1 MEPTGQKN
9 LERIISQ
16 RALQM
21 GNSFPCQ
28 ICVVGFLCGVCLT
41 YFFLAILTSSGSL
54 EIRGVSVLSSLEG
67 ISSENF
73 TLEAMSADKGRSS
86 DHNSM
91 PKETERRRNS
101 QENDEWSNRERVSL
115 LYSCW
120 TAMLNESEDGAGELF
135 RKVGLSRSSVPK
147 APHLENCKLSTEV
160 YGHLDNRR
168 QENENFS
175 SWTNWEGLFSRK
187 TDGRTSS
194 VDKEQQHFNHQAK
207 SEDSNPPWIVG
218 SDEDNFP
225 LTRKVQ
231 RDLWIHQHPSNC
243 SDPHVRFL
251 IADWETLPGFGLGA
265 QLAGMCG
272 VLAIAVN
279 EHRVLVTNYFNRAD
293 HDGCKGSLRS
303 RWSCYFSPET
313 SIQCRDRALEL
324 MTRHRSWEDG
334 IITGN
339 NNYTSKEI
347 WAGRIPRMWGDPWSY
362 LQPTTEIKGSL
373 LTHHRKMDRRWWRA
387 QGKTCDYAKTFRK
400 FSMKSYPIWSEMDL
414 RPPLLL
420 LQPNLTLS
428 PDQYACEKS
437 QRNSSLSLTLLES
450 SAHYNRYMC

>member
-1 MEPTGQKN
+1 
-9 LERIISQ
+9 
-16 RALQM
+16 
-21 GNSFPCQ
+21 
-28 ICVVGFLCGVCLT
+28 
-41 YFFLAILTSSGSL
+41 
-54 EIRGVSVLSSLEG
+54 
-67 ISSENF
+67 
-73 TLEAMSADKGRSS
+73 
-86 DHNSM
+86 M

-120 TAMLNESEDGAGELF
+120 TAMLNESKDGAGELF
-135 RKVGLSRSSVPK
+135 RKVGLSSSSAPK
-147 APHLENCKLSTEV
+147 APHFENCKLNTEV

-168 QENENFS
+168 QENENFPP
-175 SWTNWEGLFSRK
+175 WTNWEGLFNRK

-207 SEDSNPPWIVG
+207 SEDSNPPWIVR

-243 SDPHVRFL
+243 SDPRVRFL

-279 EHRVLVTNYFNRAD
+279 EHR
-293 HDGCKGSLRS
+293 
-303 RWSCYFSPET
+303 
-313 SIQCRDRALEL
+313 CRDRALEL

-347 WAGRIPRMWGDPWSY
+347 WAGRIPRMLGDPWSY

-373 LTHHRKMDRRWWRA
+373 LTYHRKMDRR
-387 QGKTCDYAKTFRK
+387 
-400 FSMKSYPIWSEMDL
+400 
-414 RPPLLL
+414 
-420 LQPNLTLS
+420 
-428 PDQYACEKS
+428 
-437 QRNSSLSLTLLES
+437 
-450 SAHYNRYMC
+450 